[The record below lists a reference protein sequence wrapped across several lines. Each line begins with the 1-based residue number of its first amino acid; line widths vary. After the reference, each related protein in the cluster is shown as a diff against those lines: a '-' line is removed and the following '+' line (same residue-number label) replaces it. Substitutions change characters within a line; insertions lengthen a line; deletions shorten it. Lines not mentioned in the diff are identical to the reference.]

1 MRLLPY
7 HLGRKASRPN
17 GSQVSLVRATAPLLS
32 CRRSI
37 VPSARC
43 LLVEPE
49 TAADLFFCS
58 SPLPTHQP
66 YRVDSPAVTAE
77 SLRGIRIELI

>member
-32 CRRSI
+32 CRRST

-43 LLVEPE
+43 LLVEPRNGRGFVFL
-49 TAADLFFCS
+49 LFPAPNPPAIPGRFE
-58 SPLPTHQP
+58 
-66 YRVDSPAVTAE
+66 PAVTAP
-77 SLRGIRIELI
+77 